1 VVFLHFTLLLYK
13 TGLVAGS
20 LYIFI

>member
-1 VVFLHFTLLLYK
+1 VVFLHFTILLYK